1 MTLTCKTTFTTL
13 PSPARVSSLENQ
25 ITVRSHRNDHNH
37 LIGPS
42 FIITLG
48 DILQLFTRT
57 PSLLTPLISLL
68 SLCLFL
74 TLCASLPY
82 SLGDYFSQGDG
93 DNTKAEQSVTCDSA
107 LKLRERSCLQAGEPW
122 PMSHCVVLRIW
133 HSFPFFSGWSFLT
146 PPEFSQFQLVFFK
159 TFRFLSFSRTSN
171 QGVCLRHWSWCAK
184 T

>member
-1 MTLTCKTTFTTL
+1 MLSYHETVEKSQEIQSSSLVILYPDQEINQSSTDTLTMTLTCKTTFTTL

-107 LKLRERSCLQAGEPW
+107 LKLRERSCLQAGEP
-122 PMSHCVVLRIW
+122 
-133 HSFPFFSGWSFLT
+133 
-146 PPEFSQFQLVFFK
+146 
-159 TFRFLSFSRTSN
+159 
-171 QGVCLRHWSWCAK
+171 
-184 T
+184 